1 MSQKKWLEV
10 IYKQQQ
16 IMRERSIIF
25 DTINLSEG
33 YFSGP
38 NKVNC
43 AAPYSGFSFPFFTSY
58 GLRDP
63 RRWAEGGIW
72 HG

>member
-1 MSQKKWLEV
+1 MGHKKWLEV

-25 DTINLSEG
+25 DTFNLSEG
-33 YFSGP
+33 FFSGP

-43 AAPYSGFSFPFFTSY
+43 AAPYSEFFLSFCLSY
-58 GLRDP
+58 GLM
-63 RRWAEGGIW
+63 ALS
-72 HG
+72 